1 MISPAKI
8 LIFLIEFLNCYAA
21 IYYSNFIFFYLRR
34 AFGFGEAE
42 NLLTAAAGGFVY
54 IIAAWLGGK
63 SAQRYGCIRAFCLGA
78 CGVISAMILGMTFP
92 IPAAQVAV
100 YCLWTLG
107 ICFTWPSLETLISD
121 KAGGQLPR
129 VVGIYNVIW
138 AGGAALAYFTAGMLI
153 EKLGMVSVFWIPLG
167 ITAAELALALCAARW
182 VIKENIQRHQQETP
196 APAVS
201 SPAEAKRFLYMAW
214 LCSPFSYV
222 AINTIIPLIPSIAAK
237 LNLSTGMAGVVCS
250 LWMFAR
256 LAAFVSLWQWRGW
269 HYHFRWLAGSYLIMI
284 ASFLGILMAKS
295 VLLLLAAQSGFGLSI
310 GLIYYS
316 SLYYSMNVLKN
327 QAANAGMHEAMIGAG
342 LFLGPAFG
350 AVTLYFLPSTI
361 ISGVCSVGGLL
372 CAGFSG
378 LLFMRY
384 YRGKP

>member
-54 IIAAWLGGK
+54 VIAAWLGGK

-92 IPAAQVAV
+92 IPAVQVAV

-182 VIKENIQRHQQETP
+182 VIKENNQRHQQETP

-201 SPAEAKRFLYMAW
+201 SPSEAKRFLYMAW

-256 LAAFVSLWQWRGW
+256 LVAFVSLWQWRGW

-284 ASFLGILMAKS
+284 VSFLGILMAKS

-350 AVTLYFLPSTI
+350 AVTLYFLSSTI

-384 YRGKP
+384 YREKP